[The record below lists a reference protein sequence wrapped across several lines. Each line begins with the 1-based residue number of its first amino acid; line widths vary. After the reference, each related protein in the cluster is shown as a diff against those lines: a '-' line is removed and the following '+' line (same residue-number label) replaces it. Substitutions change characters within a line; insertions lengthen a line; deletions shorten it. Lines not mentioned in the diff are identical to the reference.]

1 MTPTQT
7 IVLVLA
13 GALLALAGMTV
24 AVHYGWL
31 HWEIAM
37 WMGMLVIFLAGRSVQ
52 SAMRARGELPP
63 RRR

>member
-1 MTPTQT
+1 MTPTRT

-13 GALLALAGMTV
+13 GALLAVVGMTA
-24 AVHYGWL
+24 AVHYRWI

-37 WMGMLVIFLAGRSVQ
+37 WIGMLVVFLAAKTVQ
-52 SAMRARGELPP
+52 AALQKRGDGS

>member
-1 MTPTQT
+1 MTPTRT

-13 GALLALAGMTV
+13 GALLALAGLTV
-24 AVHYGWL
+24 AVHYGWV

-37 WMGMLVIFLAGRSVQ
+37 WIGMLVIFIVGRGVQ
-52 SAMRARGELPP
+52 SAMRRRADAPP